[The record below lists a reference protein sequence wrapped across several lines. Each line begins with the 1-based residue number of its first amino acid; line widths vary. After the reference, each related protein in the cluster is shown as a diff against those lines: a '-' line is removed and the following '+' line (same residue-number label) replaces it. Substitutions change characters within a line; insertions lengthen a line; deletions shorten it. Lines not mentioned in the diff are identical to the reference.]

1 MPLDQNPILD
11 ILYRTTARY
20 LAVRPDAILVD
31 NRPAKTLLVR
41 ILAHGAARTCYR
53 ARRPC
58 CRSLDSL
65 HSTGGKPCQTCKD
78 LEDCTSQVR
87 LHLLLDRRPYLLLL
101 AYSSAR
107 NFLLY
112 LASLGERAPQLRD
125 LDTRITVANRGSWG
139 ELRFEEAHA

>member
-1 MPLDQNPILD
+1 MPLDQNPVLD

-31 NRPAKTLLVR
+31 NRPAKTLVVR
-41 ILAHGAARTCYR
+41 ILAHGAARTRYR

-65 HSTGGKPCQTCKD
+65 HSTSGKPCQTCAD
-78 LEDCTSQVR
+78 IEACTSQVR
-87 LHLLLDRRPYLLLL
+87 LHLLLDGRPYLLLL

-107 NFLLY
+107 NFLIY
-112 LASLGERAPQLRD
+112 VAALGERARQLRD
-125 LDTRITVANRGSWG
+125 LETRISVADRGSWG

>member
-1 MPLDQNPILD
+1 MPLDQNPVLD

-41 ILAHGAARTCYR
+41 ILAHGGARTYYR

-58 CRSLDSL
+58 CRSLDSV
-65 HSTGGKPCQTCKD
+65 HSTAGKPCQTCND
-78 LEDCTSQVR
+78 LKGCTSQVR
-87 LHLLLDRRPYLLLL
+87 LHLLLDGRPYLLLL

-112 LASLGERAPQLRD
+112 VASLGEGARRLRD
-125 LDTRITVANRGSWG
+125 FDTRITVADRGSWG
-139 ELRFEEAHA
+139 ELRFEEVHV